1 MNLTSSN
8 VVNVSNDMTCESPTE
23 TLKDI
28 LDCTSEYICQLEVV
42 ANTIR
47 SNLCGT
53 SFTPSVNYDER
64 NITCSLDHVNDIR
77 DRICQLV
84 NVFTVISTTIA

>member
-8 VVNVSNDMTCESPTE
+8 VVNVSNDTICESPTE

-28 LDCTSEYICQLEVV
+28 LDCTSEHICQLEVV
-42 ANTIR
+42 ANTIL

-53 SFTPSVNYDER
+53 SLTPSVNCDER
-64 NITCSLDHVNDIR
+64 NITCTLDNVNDIR
-77 DRICQLV
+77 DRIYQLL
-84 NVFTVISTTIA
+84 NVFTVISATIA